1 LFEGLYQSELANRYH
16 ALEFPGNRV
25 ERERPLYGRDN
36 RLRCSRDS
44 TDVYSRNRTPN
55 LLPDSLHPTDMSSKE
70 IKTDANQN
78 ASTADYRK
86 YPKGPDFKLIVL
98 LFCLTIVACLVVGWL
113 LLRTNPRLVPDAHG
127 PRPPQGSTHAS
138 PQ

>member
-1 LFEGLYQSELANRYH
+1 
-16 ALEFPGNRV
+16 
-25 ERERPLYGRDN
+25 
-36 RLRCSRDS
+36 
-44 TDVYSRNRTPN
+44 
-55 LLPDSLHPTDMSSKE
+55 MSSKE
-70 IKTDANQN
+70 IKIDTNEN

-86 YPKGPDFKLIVL
+86 YPKGLIVL
-98 LFCLTIVACLVVGWL
+98 LFCLTIVACLVGGWL